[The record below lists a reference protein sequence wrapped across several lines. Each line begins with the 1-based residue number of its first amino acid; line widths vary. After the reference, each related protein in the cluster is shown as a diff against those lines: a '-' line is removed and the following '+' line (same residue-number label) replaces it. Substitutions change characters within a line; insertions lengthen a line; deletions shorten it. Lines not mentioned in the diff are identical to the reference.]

1 MEKDKNY
8 LVMKT
13 TDDTVREW
21 KCLNVSEVAYLIE
34 PIITQAQSHYSFLG
48 SVDSK
53 RQFWLL
59 KSDVSTVMGKTKF
72 TVIEELKNTL

>member
-13 TDDTVREW
+13 TDDAVREW

-34 PIITQAQSHYSFLG
+34 PVIADKNTYYTLFTSTES
-48 SVDSK
+48 DK
-53 RQFWLL
+53 PFWLL
-59 KSDVSTVMGKTKF
+59 KSDVGTVMGKTKF